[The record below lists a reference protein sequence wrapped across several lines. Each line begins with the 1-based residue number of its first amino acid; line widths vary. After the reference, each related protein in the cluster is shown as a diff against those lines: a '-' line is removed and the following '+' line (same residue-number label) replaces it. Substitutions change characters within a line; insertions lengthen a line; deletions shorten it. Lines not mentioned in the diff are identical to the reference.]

1 MKLDRNDLRTYS
13 VQEKPCKTCPF
24 AGKTPLPLSES
35 DLVTYYQNLLGNGQ
49 HFCHS
54 VDNKKICRGGRNI
67 QLKWLCA
74 IGMLEEPTDE
84 AFDRAVGRSSFM
96 KRVGIVGLNLISAS
110 L

>member
-24 AGKTPLPLSES
+24 AGETPVRLSES
-35 DLVTYYQNLLGNGQ
+35 DLVSYYQNLLGNGQ

-54 VDNKKICRGGRNI
+54 VSNTKICRGGRDI

-74 IGMLEEPTDE
+74 IGMLDTSTDE
-84 AFDRAVGRSSFM
+84 AFDKAVNEA
-96 KRVGIVGLNLISAS
+96 LL
-110 L
+110 

>member
-35 DLVTYYQNLLGNGQ
+35 DLVSYYQNLLGNGQ

-74 IGMLEEPTDE
+74 IEMLDTPTDE
-84 AFDRAVGRSSFM
+84 AFDKAVNEA
-96 KRVGIVGLNLISAS
+96 LL
-110 L
+110 